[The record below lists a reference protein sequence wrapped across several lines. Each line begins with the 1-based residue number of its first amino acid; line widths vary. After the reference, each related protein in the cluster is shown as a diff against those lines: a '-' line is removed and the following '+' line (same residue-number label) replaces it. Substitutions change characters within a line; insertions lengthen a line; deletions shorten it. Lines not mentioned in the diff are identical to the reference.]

1 LDSAI
6 ISNRF
11 KEIEKK
17 VERLLEICQNYEAA
31 NLELKKKIKDLE
43 EELLGK
49 IEAEKSY
56 AHEKALIR
64 SKIERLLVRIEENIE
79 VL

>member
-17 VERLLEICQNYEAA
+17 VERLLEICKNFEAA
-31 NLELKKKIKDLE
+31 NLEFKKKIKDLE

-64 SKIERLLVRIEENIE
+64 SKIERLLVRIEKNIE
-79 VL
+79 V

>member
-1 LDSAI
+1 MDRAI

-11 KEIEKK
+11 KEIENK
-17 VERLLEICQNYEAA
+17 VERLLEICKNHEAA
-31 NLELKKKIKDLE
+31 NLVLKKKIKDLE

-64 SKIERLLVRIEENIE
+64 SRIERLLVRIEENIE
-79 VL
+79 V

>member
-11 KEIEKK
+11 EEIEKK
-17 VERLLEICQNYEAA
+17 VERLLEICKNHEAA
-31 NLELKKKIKDLE
+31 NLQLKKKIKDLE

-64 SKIERLLVRIEENIE
+64 SRIERLLVRVEENIE
-79 VL
+79 V